1 MYLAP
6 NGWHR
11 RLYFFVVVCAWFS
24 GICET
29 HAQVNY
35 SGGSYQ
41 QSFDSL
47 PATGTS
53 ISWADN
59 STLPGWYGWI
69 SASNSPPGTITLDP
83 GTSTTST
90 VLHNY
95 GLAGL
100 TNRALGLLSYSTT
113 SGDVMV
119 GLRLHNSSAVTYN
132 SFTITFDG
140 EQWRCGSAAVH
151 ALTFAFT
158 TNTPA
163 NLGDLNADWQC
174 NGQLNFC
181 SPVTSSN
188 SFALDGT
195 TGSNRTANI
204 TAIVGGFSW
213 APGTDLWIRFDNP
226 NNSLP
231 GSQGLALDNF
241 VFSAST
247 NAVSGAANVPFL
259 FYHQAIGSVNSL
271 DYQLTGNGTNIT
283 VAQLTQAAYYALAL
297 DYPDPVTAAA
307 KAKSYINLMFTKQNT
322 NPASGSYGQLFWTY
336 TDTNV
341 LDQNSLEF
349 TFKPLGPLMKRY
361 AGKLGADY
369 VSNIRPMITNCLA
382 ASRRRNV
389 NTNYSNIYTMRIC
402 NWLTL
407 GEALSDT
414 NSSNA
419 GLKALDSWI
428 TEVSQETI
436 REYDSAT
443 YSIVTYNNLIIAA
456 NNVTNTVAADKL
468 RALANYLATDLSAN
482 FFKGQLRLGGSHSRD
497 YDFMYGKGAV
507 DNYYYFAGVQTNL
520 PALGLFNDGIYDYLN
535 VVENGNLPPLD
546 VAAWGSSWS
555 NRIIKSVWGLTN
567 TPGQDRYNYITPD
580 FCIGSSGMYY
590 NNTQDKAIAAD
601 FNSTSSLPQ
610 VSLVFD
616 AFDSPYGTIKLLETG
631 SGHIKPDHL
640 NFYSANVQDRG
651 TILGLASLA
660 PNFNIATNWLGPY
673 TNVSSA
679 VVFPAQADI
688 VYLDGVALNTN
699 LASNFAATSSS
710 VVGIQEGNTVMAAR
724 FYRVDGLTGYTPTY
738 AVKFDGGAAA
748 RFVAYHY
755 QGAATIFNN
764 IYASNRP
771 VVGTLIT
778 ARLCTN
784 AVAVTNFLNEVKTA
798 VVTLTTNGNQASASV
813 TIGGTPLAST
823 IDANSGAV
831 VSRMVNGTNYLP
843 QMFTVSD
850 TNSNSRDLFNERF
863 LRMLGSG
870 WIWTPLSG
878 ATNAAAAYATG
889 GAAPSTTVTSGDA
902 LTTTTDAGVLV
913 HRAFTGDAEI
923 YTRVNQQSDTSGTS
937 LGGVA
942 LRETLNAGA
951 SGAVLGF
958 SGSSGVRYLWRA
970 TNSGPVLAI
979 TNAAFTSPGWLRLR
993 RAGNVVSAAY
1003 RTDAGSWQPVAAD
1016 QTIVM
1021 NATIYG
1027 GLAAAG
1033 GTTLAPASTV
1043 FSNAVGNTILSPA
1056 STTTLVRHTGTGST
1070 NTYGD
1075 ALQFEVTVSPTN
1087 ASGLVVIR
1095 DGGQYGTD
1103 LGTGYLP
1110 TGATNTATVTI
1121 TVLNALTVGAHSN
1134 IVAFYYG
1141 DNTYLP
1147 SVSAALSAQTVGPKN
1162 LTLSSPVAGNKAYDG
1177 TAVALVNGTLNGVV
1191 SGDVAGV
1198 DVYVS
1203 GYFAN
1208 AGPGTNIPVSSFFLR
1223 GNAAANY
1230 SLTPPGGLTADIA
1243 TTAIWKTTASGQ
1255 NWSVATN
1262 WVDNAIGDG
1271 PLAAVDFKSVNIT
1284 NDPMVVHLDSSRTL
1298 QTLIFGDT
1306 VPASAASWVLD
1317 NNGVT
1322 ANTLTLAGTAPQ
1334 ITVSNLASG
1343 RSATINAVV
1352 AGASGLTKAGSGTLI
1367 LANSSTY
1374 TGGTLISG
1382 GGLQI
1387 GTGIYPVT
1395 MDGGNITNNGVLIF
1409 NRPDNVVVPNN
1420 ISGSGSLVQGSI
1432 SALTLTG
1439 SNTYTGGTTV
1449 TNTGYLAVTNT
1460 GSLGT
1465 GPVNLQSLATGPST
1479 TFQVGGGINITNAI
1493 NMDSTTGR
1501 ELINAVGGNNT
1512 LSGPVTINGNVSTTV
1527 VFQDTDPVNSG
1538 TTLTFSNTITAL
1550 NYIGSIS
1557 LRGNTGNY
1565 GRLAG
1570 TVYAPNMV
1578 LDFNGNANWF
1588 ITSTNNT
1595 WKYLSFATAAS
1606 NGGDLIC
1613 GAVNC
1618 LPPSVKV
1625 TWGSGSSNSL
1635 DLAGFSQT
1643 IVGLDCSTTTSTPA
1657 VTNSSDTSD
1666 AVLTINGGSTPY
1678 TFAGTINNGATHR
1691 LDVKILG
1698 GTNTLTGANTCGNM
1712 MVGKGKLII
1721 QQPTLDKNSTITVSN
1736 NAVLQLNFAVTNQ
1749 VGALVLNGVSKALGV
1764 YNSTTAAPYI
1774 IGTGS
1779 LLVGGVLLP
1788 VINSSTAFTNF
1799 ITTYGAASTAQN
1811 FSVAGTNLNS
1821 DIIAAAAPGF
1831 EVSTNSGTPY
1841 GDTAI
1846 LANAGGSASGTIY
1859 IRLSATAT
1867 AGTYNASNIVV
1878 LTSLWATDVTNTST
1892 GSGNVVN
1899 QATPVLTVNTTQIA
1913 YGQTLANSSLAA
1925 SAATNAINNAPV
1937 AGIFSFANPTIMP
1950 NVGTTNVT
1958 VIFTPLDSTDYTIA
1972 STNTIVTVTK
1982 PVATITLSNLRQ
1994 PYDGT
1999 AKPVNVSTTPPG
2011 LVVSLTYSNAS
2022 YVISTNAPTNA
2033 GSYTV
2038 IGTVTDPNYYGIAT
2052 NTLIIGTTT
2061 LYWATGGGTWDT
2073 NTSLSWKNTSAVGVA
2088 NTYYLD
2094 GDSVVFDNSASGGPL
2109 IPVTNA
2115 VTVAPSS
2122 VTANLTN
2129 TSYIISGGMIGGGG
2143 SLTLNGAGML
2153 ALTDPN
2159 AYTGNTTINGGTLA
2173 VTDGGTINSPPAT
2186 LNVGAQAG
2194 SGGALVLSNST
2205 SAITVQTLLATNV
2218 VCSGPTNSFFSFNG
2232 GTLTTSNNNGLA
2244 SRILLASNATW
2255 TVNGSWTMNGGTNL
2269 IMSVATNFVNAT
2281 NPQTTA
2287 NIYLGNAAN
2296 NVTMT
2301 INSNAV
2307 LWLPVLSQ
2315 GVATNALSL
2324 LVGNGNATNNILTIN
2339 GGTLIVTNKGRQATS
2354 GQIQVGTAVGSTGN
2368 QLIVTN
2374 GGQVFSRI
2382 DGGSGGVAGYAGAG
2396 GSSNSVLVA
2405 GTNGAGQKATW
2416 NFGMER
2422 LNIGSGN
2429 PVYSNNTVMV
2439 GSGGQITNVNIFI
2452 YGYNNTLTVTNG
2464 GQITAMGLTV
2474 GRQGFNNCSLY
2485 VGGADSAGKATVFFP
2500 RGTDNMIVGGGQAS
2514 PGGPN
2519 AGTNCL
2525 ATIDANGVVTNVN
2538 SVYVGGG
2545 TIMSNDVYC
2554 VGNRLVITN
2563 GGQLFSHSGSYIGGN
2578 TNCDN
2583 NYVTVGGG
2591 SGQSLWSMSNATLT
2605 VGAKTVSGGIVSGS
2619 GNYLT
2624 LLSGGVVTNVA
2635 SIILGGTNSMINF
2648 SGGTLAAGTN
2658 GNLINTNGTAIN
2670 AASYVQSGGA
2680 VIDSAGF
2687 SVTNGLPLLED
2698 PVSPGGGLTKAGS
2711 GTLTLLGTNN
2721 FTGNTIVSAGT
2732 LSFQQPTIA
2741 TNSTVTVAGGAV
2753 LNLGFSVTNPVAGF
2767 VTNGVSLPAGVYNST
2782 TVAPFITGA
2791 GSLQVAGAGGST
2803 PTISGSATFTNFIA
2817 TYGLASVAQSY
2828 AVTGANLTSDI
2839 TNTAAPGFEVS
2850 TNGSG
2855 YGVTAVIPNN
2865 GGSASGTV
2873 YIRLA
2878 APATAGSYNASN
2890 IVVVASVGA
2899 ASITNVSTISG
2910 NVVNPATPMLTVTAS
2925 TITYGQTLTNVS
2937 LAGSVATNANN
2948 KVLVLGGFALVTG
2961 TNMPNAGI
2969 TNVTV
2974 NFTPLDTT
2982 NYTLASTN
2990 VNVTVTP
2997 ASLVITAN
3005 STNKGYNTALIF
3017 NGSEFTSSGLVNGNM
3032 VTNVRLASSGAS
3044 NAAPVGVYAITATNA
3059 LGSGLTNY
3067 SISYSSGQLT
3077 VGQGSYTIM
3086 WTNPASIGYGSA
3098 LGTNQNAAGASV
3110 LGSYNYSPTNG
3121 TVLPAGTNTL
3131 NVIFTPTDTNYAATN
3146 LSVQLVVNPALL
3158 VITANSTNKVYGTAL
3173 TFSGIE
3179 YTSSGL
3185 VNGNVVTNVTLASSG
3200 ASNAAPVGVYAIT
3213 ATNALGSGLTNYS
3226 ISYSNGQLTIGQ
3238 GIYTITWTNPASISY
3253 GTVLGTN
3260 QNAAS
3265 ASVPGNYNYN
3275 PTNGTVLPAGTNTLH
3290 VTFTPADTNYTAT
3303 NLNVQLVVNPA
3314 SLVITANSTNKV
3326 YNLALTF
3333 SGGEFTSSGLVNGNV
3348 VTNVT
3353 LASSGASNAAP
3364 VGVYAIMAT
3373 NAQGSGLT
3381 NYSISYSNGQ
3391 LTVSQGIYTIVWTN
3405 PASIG
3410 YGMALGTN
3418 QNAASASVAG
3428 TYDYNPTNGAV
3439 LPAGTNTL
3447 QMTFTPT
3454 DTNYAATN
3462 LSVLLLVS
3470 PASLVITANS
3480 TNKVYNTTLAF
3491 AGGEFTSSGL
3501 VNGNVLTNVT
3511 LASSGASNA
3520 APVGLYAITATNA
3533 LGSGLTNYSISY
3545 SNGQLTIGQGIY
3557 TITWTNPASISYGT
3571 VLGTNQNAASA
3582 SVPGNYN
3589 YNPTNGTVL
3598 PAGTNTLQV
3607 SFSPTDTNYAATNL
3621 SVLLVVNYSTNAYLT
3636 SLVLSPAG
3644 SLLPGFSSNQFNYN
3658 TTEAYS
3664 NAPVVTVTQADLTA
3678 ASRLI
3683 FGNSTNLLVSGVASV
3698 ALTLNP
3704 NPGVTNVV
3712 RVRVTAQD
3720 GLTELVYTVRV
3731 QQLPSTSSPTM
3742 TNRLS
3747 GTNLTLSWPLGHLG
3761 YRLLVQTNQQ
3771 AAGISGNTNDWMIV
3785 PGSTLTNQV
3794 SLPVN
3799 QVLPFEFYRLISP

>member
-1 MYLAP
+1 MPFSSNVWRNPVCLTA
-6 NGWHR
+6 
-11 RLYFFVVVCAWFS
+11 LICAWLGGS
-24 GICET
+24 CET
-29 HAQVNY
+29 PAQVNY

-41 QSFDSL
+41 QNFDSL

-59 STLPGWYGWI
+59 STLPGWYAWI

-95 GLAGL
+95 GITGS
-100 TNRALGLLSYSTT
+100 TNRALGLYSYSYT

-158 TNTPA
+158 MATPA
-163 NLGDLNADWQC
+163 NLGDLNAHWQC

-195 TGSNRTANI
+195 VASNRTAGI

-307 KAKSYINLMFTKQNT
+307 KAQSYINLMFTKQNT

-341 LDQNSLEF
+341 LDQNALEF

-369 VSNIRPMITNCLA
+369 VSSIRPMITNCLA
-382 ASRRRNV
+382 ASRRRTV

-443 YSIVTYNNLIIAA
+443 YSIVTYDNLIIAA

-468 RALANYLATDLSAN
+468 RALAKYLATDVSAN

-507 DNYYYFAGVQTNL
+507 DNFYYFAGVQTNL
-520 PALGLFNDGIYDYLN
+520 PALGLFTDGIYNYLN

-555 NRIIKSVWGLTN
+555 NRIINSVWGLTN

-580 FCIGSSGMYY
+580 FCIGSSGRYY

-679 VVFPAQADI
+679 VVFPAQADV
-688 VYLDGVALNTN
+688 VYLDGIVLNTN
-699 LASNFAATSSS
+699 LATSFAATSGS
-710 VVGIQEGNTVMAAR
+710 VVGIQEGNAVMAAR
-724 FYRVDGLTGYTPTY
+724 FYRADGLTGYTPTY

-784 AVAVTNFLNEVKTA
+784 AVAVTNFLNEVKAA

-831 VSRMVNGTNYLP
+831 ISRMVNGTNYLP

-863 LRMLGSG
+863 LRMIGSG

-902 LTTTTDAGVLV
+902 LTTTPDAGVLV

-923 YTRVNQQSDTSGTS
+923 YTRVNQQSDTSATS

-970 TNSGPVLAI
+970 TNSGPVLSI
-979 TNAAFTSPGWLRLR
+979 TNASFTSPGWLRLR

-1003 RTDAGSWQPVAAD
+1003 RTDAGSWQPIGAD
-1016 QTIVM
+1016 QTMMM

-1056 STTTLVRHTGTGST
+1056 STTTLVRHAGTGST
-1070 NTYGD
+1070 STYGD
-1075 ALQFEVTVSPTN
+1075 ALQFDVTVSPTN
-1087 ASGLVVIR
+1087 ATGLVVVR
-1095 DGGQYGTD
+1095 DGGQFGTD
-1103 LGTGYLP
+1103 LGTGNLP

-1121 TVLNALTVGAHSN
+1121 TLLNALTVGAHSN

-1162 LTLSSPVAGNKAYDG
+1162 LTLSSPAAGNKAYDG
-1177 TAVALVNGTLNGVV
+1177 TTVALVNGTLNGVV

-1203 GYFAN
+1203 GNFAN
-1208 AGPGTNIPVSSFFLR
+1208 AGPGTNIPVTGFFLR

-1255 NWSVATN
+1255 NWSTATN

-1284 NDPMVVHLDSSRTL
+1284 NDPTVVHLDSSRTL

-1306 VPASAASWVLD
+1306 VPASAASWMLD

-1374 TGGTLISG
+1374 TGGTLISA

-1420 ISGSGSLVQGSI
+1420 ISGSGSVIQGSI

-1512 LSGPVTINGNVSTTV
+1512 LSSPITITGAGNTTV
-1527 VFQDTDPVNSG
+1527 VFQNTDPVNTG
-1538 TTLTFSNTITAL
+1538 TMLTFANTITAS
-1550 NYIGSIS
+1550 NFTGQIS
-1557 LRGNTGNY
+1557 LRGNTGNF
-1565 GRLAG
+1565 GQLAAP
-1570 TVYAPNMV
+1570 VYAPNMR
-1578 LDFNGNANWF
+1578 LDFNGNANWI
-1588 ITSTNNT
+1588 ITSTSNT
-1595 WKYLSFATAAS
+1595 WSYLGFAGAAN
-1606 NGGDLIC
+1606 NGGQLIC
-1613 GAVNC
+1613 GAANC
-1618 LPPSVKV
+1618 LPSGARAQWD
-1625 TWGSGSSNSL
+1625 TGSSNVL
-1635 DLAGFSQT
+1635 DLAGYNQT
-1643 IVGLDCSTTTSTPA
+1643 ITGLTASTSLPV
-1657 VTNSSDTSD
+1657 VTNSSATSD
-1666 AVLTINGGSTPY
+1666 AVLTINSGLSSY
-1678 TFAGTINNGATHR
+1678 TFAGAIKNGETHR

-1698 GTNTLTGANTCGNM
+1698 GTNTLTGSNTCGNM
-1712 MVGKGKLII
+1712 MVGKGKLIL
-1721 QQPTLDKNSTITVSN
+1721 QQPTLDKNSTVTVSN

-1749 VGALVLNGVSKALGV
+1749 VGALVLNGVSKPLGV
-1764 YNSTTAAPYI
+1764 YNSTIAAPYI
-1774 IGTGS
+1774 TGTGS

-1799 ITTYGAASTAQN
+1799 ITTYGTASAAQS
-1811 FSVAGTNLNS
+1811 FPVAGTNLNN
-1821 DIIAAAAPGF
+1821 DITVEAAPGF
-1831 EVSTNSGTPY
+1831 EVSTNSS
-1841 GDTAI
+1841 TAYDNTATF
-1846 LANAGGSASGTIY
+1846 ANAGGSASGTIY

-1867 AGTYNASNIVV
+1867 AGNYNASNIVL

-1925 SAATNAINNAPV
+1925 STATNVNNNAPV
-1937 AGIFSFANPTIMP
+1937 AGGFSFTTPTIMP

-1972 STNTIVTVTK
+1972 STNTTVTVTK
-1982 PVATITLSNLRQ
+1982 PVAIITLSNLRQ

-1999 AKPVNVSTTPPG
+1999 AKPVSVSTTPPG
-2011 LVVSLTYSNAS
+2011 LAVSLTYSNAS
-2022 YVISTNAPTNA
+2022 YAISANAPTNA

-2061 LYWATGGGTWDT
+2061 LYWAVGGGTWDT

-2088 NTYYLD
+2088 NTFYMD
-2094 GDSVVFDNSASGGPL
+2094 GDSVIFDDSASGGPL

-2115 VTVAPSS
+2115 VTVAPGS

-2129 TSYIISGGMIGGGG
+2129 TSYTISGSAIGGGG

-2194 SGGALVLSNST
+2194 SIGALVLSNST

-2218 VCSGPTNSFFSFNG
+2218 VCGGPTNSFFSFNG
-2232 GTLTTSNNNGLA
+2232 GTLITSNNNGLA

-2269 IMSVATNFVNAT
+2269 IMSVATNFVNVT

-2287 NIYLGNAAN
+2287 NIYVGNAAN
-2296 NVTMT
+2296 NATMT

-2382 DGGSGGVAGYAGAG
+2382 DGGSGGVAGSVGAG

-2429 PVYSNNTVMV
+2429 PVYSNNSVMV

-2485 VGGADSAGKATVFFP
+2485 VGGADGAGKATVFFP
-2500 RGTDNMIVGGGQAS
+2500 RGTDNLIVGGGQAS

-2519 AGTNCL
+2519 SGTNCL

-2563 GGQLFSHSGSYIGGN
+2563 GGQLFSHGGSYIGGN

-2605 VGAKTVSGGIVSGS
+2605 VGAKTVSGNVVSGS

-2624 LLSGGVVTNVA
+2624 LLSGGVVTNVS
-2635 SIILGGTNSMINF
+2635 SIILGGTNSVLNF
-2648 SGGTLAAGTN
+2648 SGGTLTACTN
-2658 GNLINTNGTAIN
+2658 GNLLNTNGTAIN
-2670 AASYVQSGGA
+2670 AAVYVQTNGA

-2687 SVTNGLPLLED
+2687 TVTNVLPLLQD
-2698 PVSPGGGLTKAGS
+2698 ASSLGGGLTKLGS
-2711 GTLTLLGTNN
+2711 GTLMLLATNN
-2721 FTGNTIVSAGT
+2721 YSGNTTVSAGT
-2732 LSFQQPTIA
+2732 LSLQQPTIA
-2741 TNSTVTVAGGAV
+2741 TNSTVSVAGGAV

-2782 TVAPFITGA
+2782 TAAPFITGP
-2791 GSLQVAGAGGST
+2791 GSLLVPGAVISPTLSGST
-2803 PTISGSATFTNFIA
+2803 TFTNFIT
-2817 TYGLASVAQSY
+2817 TYGLASAAQSFP
-2828 AVTGANLTSDI
+2828 VTGANLTSDI
-2839 TNTAAPGFEVS
+2839 TNTAALGFEVS

-2855 YGVTAVIPNN
+2855 YGVTTVIPNA
-2865 GGSASGTV
+2865 GGSAGGTV
-2873 YIRLA
+2873 YIRLSA
-2878 APATAGSYNASN
+2878 TATAGSYNASN
-2890 IVVVASVGA
+2890 LVVMASAGA
-2899 ASITNVSTISG
+2899 ASITNVSTVSG
-2910 NVVNPATPMLTVTAS
+2910 NVVNPATPVLTVTAS

-2948 KVLVLGGFALVTG
+2948 QAPVLGGFALVTA
-2961 TNMPNAGI
+2961 TNVPNAGI
-2969 TNVTV
+2969 TNVVV

-3005 STNKGYNTALIF
+3005 STNKVYGTALTF
-3017 NGSEFTSSGLVNGNM
+3017 SGGEFTSSGLVNGNV
-3032 VTNVRLASSGAS
+3032 VTNVTLASSGAS
-3044 NAAPVGVYAITATNA
+3044 NTAPVGVYAITATNA

-3067 SISYSSGQLT
+3067 SISYSNGQLT
-3077 VGQGSYTIM
+3077 VGQGIYTIV
-3086 WTNPASIGYGSA
+3086 WTNPASIGYGTT
-3098 LGTNQNAAGASV
+3098 LGTNQNAASASV
-3110 LGSYNYSPTNG
+3110 TGTYVYNPTNG
-3121 TVLPAGTNTL
+3121 AVLPAGTNTL
-3131 NVIFTPTDTNYAATN
+3131 HVTFMPADTNYAATN
-3146 LSVQLVVNPALL
+3146 LSALLVVNPASL
-3158 VITANSTNKVYGTAL
+3158 VITANTTNKVYNTAL
-3173 TFSGIE
+3173 TFSGGE
-3179 YTSSGL
+3179 FTSSGL

-3226 ISYSNGQLTIGQ
+3226 ISYSNGQLTVSQ
-3238 GIYTITWTNPASISY
+3238 GIYTITWTNPASIGY
-3253 GTVLGTN
+3253 GTALGTN

-3265 ASVPGNYNYN
+3265 ASIPGNYNYN

-3290 VTFTPADTNYTAT
+3290 VTFTP
-3303 NLNVQLVVNPA
+3303 
-3314 SLVITANSTNKV
+3314 
-3326 YNLALTF
+3326 
-3333 SGGEFTSSGLVNGNV
+3333 
-3348 VTNVT
+3348 
-3353 LASSGASNAAP
+3353 
-3364 VGVYAIMAT
+3364 
-3373 NAQGSGLT
+3373 
-3381 NYSISYSNGQ
+3381 
-3391 LTVSQGIYTIVWTN
+3391 
-3405 PASIG
+3405 
-3410 YGMALGTN
+3410 
-3418 QNAASASVAG
+3418 
-3428 TYDYNPTNGAV
+3428 
-3439 LPAGTNTL
+3439 
-3447 QMTFTPT
+3447 T

-3462 LSVLLLVS
+3462 L
-3470 PASLVITANS
+3470 TA
-3480 TNKVYNTTLAF
+3480 
-3491 AGGEFTSSGL
+3491 
-3501 VNGNVLTNVT
+3501 
-3511 LASSGASNA
+3511 
-3520 APVGLYAITATNA
+3520 
-3533 LGSGLTNYSISY
+3533 
-3545 SNGQLTIGQGIY
+3545 
-3557 TITWTNPASISYGT
+3557 
-3571 VLGTNQNAASA
+3571 
-3582 SVPGNYN
+3582 
-3589 YNPTNGTVL
+3589 
-3598 PAGTNTLQV
+3598 
-3607 SFSPTDTNYAATNL
+3607 
-3621 SVLLVVNYSTNAYLT
+3621 LLVVNYSSNAYLA

-3644 SLLPGFSSNQFNYN
+3644 ILSPGFGSNQFNY
-3658 TTEAYS
+3658 TATEAYS
-3664 NAPVVTVTQADLTA
+3664 NAPTVTVINADLTA

-3683 FGNSTNLLVSGVASV
+3683 YGNTTNLLTSGVASA
-3698 ALTLNP
+3698 ALTLNA
-3704 NPGVTNVV
+3704 NPAVTNVV

-3720 GLTELVYTVRV
+3720 GLTELIYTVKV
-3731 QQLPSTSSPTM
+3731 QQLPNTSPPTM
-3742 TNRLS
+3742 TNQLS

-3761 YRLLVQTNQQ
+3761 YRLLVQTNQLVG
-3771 AAGISGNTNDWMIV
+3771 GISVNTNDWMVV

-3799 QVLPFEFYRLISP
+3799 QVIPSEFYRLVSP